1 MIDGFPKMSSLNDLM
16 SMFKVIYPSLI
27 PNDQGNEMSMKEPV
41 GYDFTGLP
49 KIVTEFPIG
58 VRYIEIE
65 VITWY
70 GRSTEK
76 ILADEIE
83 LECGTMDDQFTGV
96 FNDPPRRFFGY
107 AVTCVTPM
115 CYKEYLQ
122 EKEDE
127 LQKKEHI
134 VRARSH
140 FRVSNET
147 YEKLKEIV
155 SPDKV
160 NEHD

>member
-1 MIDGFPKMSSLNDLM
+1 
-16 SMFKVIYPSLI
+16 
-27 PNDQGNEMSMKEPV
+27 
-41 GYDFTGLP
+41 
-49 KIVTEFPIG
+49 
-58 VRYIEIE
+58 
-65 VITWY
+65 
-70 GRSTEK
+70 
-76 ILADEIE
+76 
-83 LECGTMDDQFTGV
+83 MDDQFTGV

-134 VRARSH
+134 VRARSL
-140 FRVSNET
+140 FRVSKET